1 MGHRCA
7 PRVHLLIADE
17 DDPVETVGSN
27 IDPHDPIPSLIDIP
41 DPPTQIS
48 LNSFPGHV
56 APETLRLVGNI
67 ADNPI
72 LVLIDGGSTH
82 NFIQEQ
88 LVAQLGLPCHTT
100 TPLWVM
106 VGNGQHLECHTT
118 CEAITIDLQNQSFI
132 VDFYVLPIARAN
144 AILGVQWLRSLGP
157 VLTDY
162 TNLRMQFFYDG
173 RLVELQGDPEAHR
186 SMLSSPQLWRL
197 CRHQQNLCFHITV
210 LPKEPEHKFPDN
222 IHPAVH
228 HLLHQFSALFQDPN
242 TNRHKTMLSLQ
253 K

>member
-1 MGHRCA
+1 MPPLAPPQPPSVTPFASPRGSSLPSLLPLPPRPALPSTPTVRRLTPEELASRHEHGLCFLCDEKFHMGHRCA

-82 NFIQEQ
+82 NFIQE
-88 LVAQLGLPCHTT
+88 
-100 TPLWVM
+100 
-106 VGNGQHLECHTT
+106 
-118 CEAITIDLQNQSFI
+118 
-132 VDFYVLPIARAN
+132 
-144 AILGVQWLRSLGP
+144 
-157 VLTDY
+157 
-162 TNLRMQFFYDG
+162 
-173 RLVELQGDPEAHR
+173 
-186 SMLSSPQLWRL
+186 
-197 CRHQQNLCFHITV
+197 
-210 LPKEPEHKFPDN
+210 
-222 IHPAVH
+222 
-228 HLLHQFSALFQDPN
+228 
-242 TNRHKTMLSLQ
+242 
-253 K
+253 

>member
-1 MGHRCA
+1 MKLCFHIC
-7 PRVHLLIADE
+7 
-17 DDPVETVGSN
+17 
-27 IDPHDPIPSLIDIP
+27 
-41 DPPTQIS
+41 
-48 LNSFPGHV
+48 
-56 APETLRLVGNI
+56 LVGNI
-67 ADNPI
+67 VGNPI

-222 IHPAVH
+222 IHPAGH

-242 TNRHKTMLSLQ
+242 TQSYHIFFS
-253 K
+253 